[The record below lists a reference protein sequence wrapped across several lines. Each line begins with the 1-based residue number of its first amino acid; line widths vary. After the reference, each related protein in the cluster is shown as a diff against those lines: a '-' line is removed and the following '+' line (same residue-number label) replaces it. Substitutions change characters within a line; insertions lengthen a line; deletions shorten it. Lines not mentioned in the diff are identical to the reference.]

1 MELVHDFTVPVPA
14 DQAFALLVDVQKIAP
29 CLPGA
34 AVTSV
39 DGDAF
44 EGGMK
49 IKLGPMSMTFKGD
62 GVLEKFPEERRVVL
76 QAQGRDA
83 KGNGG
88 AQASVTASLHERG
101 ETTDVHVVTDLNV
114 SGKAAQF
121 GGGVMK
127 DVSNRMLGRFADN
140 LAQLIASGAAPAA
153 GTAGTAVP
161 DGDGAPEGQISTQQP
176 ETQQPET
183 QRGSAIA
190 TSPRPATGPSQ
201 APAFTPAS
209 DDGLDAMGLLFGS
222 SSVKAVVVP
231 VGAAAVGV
239 LIGYLYGKNRT
250 LERIVRRVL

>member
-14 DQAFALLVDVQKIAP
+14 DQAFALLIDVQKIAP

-34 AVTSV
+34 AITSV

-153 GTAGTAVP
+153 GTPTPGGAHAGQPA
-161 DGDGAPEGQISTQQP
+161 TQP
-176 ETQQPET
+176 GT
-183 QRGSAIA
+183 GVA
-190 TSPRPATGPSQ
+190 TSPRPVAVTRPSA
-201 APAFTPAS
+201 APAFAPAG
-209 DDGLDAMGLLFGS
+209 DDGLDAMGVLFGS
-222 SSVKAVVVP
+222 SSVKAIVVP
-231 VGAAAVGV
+231 AGAAVVGV
-239 LIGYLYGKNRT
+239 IIGFLYGKNRT

>member
-49 IKLGPMSMTFKGD
+49 IKLGPMSMTFRGE
-62 GVLEKFPEERRVVL
+62 GVLEKFPQERRVVL

-101 ETTDVHVVTDLNV
+101 DATEVHVITDLRV

-127 DVSNRMLGRFADN
+127 DVSNRMLGTFAAN
-140 LAQLIASGAAPAA
+140 LAQLIASGAAVA
-153 GTAGTAVP
+153 
-161 DGDGAPEGQISTQQP
+161 DGAQP
-176 ETQQPET
+176 ARAAQTATPSGALDA
-183 QRGSAIA
+183 GS
-190 TSPRPATGPSQ
+190 SPGPSKAVGARQ
-201 APAFTPAS
+201 SAAAPAPFVPAG
-209 DDGLDAMGLLFGS
+209 DDGLDAMSLLLGS
-222 SSVKAVVVP
+222 SAAKAVLVP
-231 VGAAAVGV
+231 TGAALVGV
-239 LIGYLYGKNRT
+239 VIGYLYGKNRT